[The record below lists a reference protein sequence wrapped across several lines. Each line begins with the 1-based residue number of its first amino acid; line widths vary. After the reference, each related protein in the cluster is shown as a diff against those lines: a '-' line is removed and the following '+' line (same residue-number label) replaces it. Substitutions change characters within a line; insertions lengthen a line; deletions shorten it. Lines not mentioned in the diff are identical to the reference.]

1 MKTFPKFLAIA
12 IGLGFFA
19 AQSVFAQFEQ
29 KVTIQMAGGYVRALS
44 PENFT
49 NVFENGFSIDGGAQ
63 YNFSRSTSLVVLVKY
78 SKYFANDNTILGA
91 LDAKFNLLGISLCP
105 KYRFNPS
112 SNINPYIFGGAS
124 INYVSYTL
132 GGGYTTSNTSP
143 VSFGV
148 TGGVGIDIGISDNF
162 ALFVQA
168 GANTIKPKGDWL
180 SAVYTQAGFNINL
193 FKSKSL

>member
-1 MKTFPKFLAIA
+1 MKTFLKFLAIA

-49 NVFENGFSIDGGAQ
+49 SVFENGFSIDGGAQ
-63 YNFSRSTSLVVLVKY
+63 YNFNRSTSLVVLIKY
-78 SKYFANDNTILGA
+78 SKYFANDSLLGA
-91 LDAKFNLLGISLCP
+91 LQAKFNLLGISLCP
-105 KYRFNPS
+105 KFRFNPS
-112 SNINPYIFGGAS
+112 SKVNPYIFGGAS

-132 GGGYTTSNTSP
+132 GGGYVTSTTSP
-143 VSFGV
+143 ASFGV
-148 TGGVGIDIGISDNF
+148 TGGVGVDFGISDNLAF
-162 ALFVQA
+162 FWQA

-180 SAVYTQAGFNINL
+180 SAIYAQAGFNISL